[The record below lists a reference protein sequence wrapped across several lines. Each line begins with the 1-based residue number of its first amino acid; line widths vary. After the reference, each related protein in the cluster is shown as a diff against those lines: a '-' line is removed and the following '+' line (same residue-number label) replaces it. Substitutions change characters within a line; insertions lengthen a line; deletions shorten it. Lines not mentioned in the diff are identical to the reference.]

1 MVKLSLSFISRIL
14 SVFKIK
20 GVSIFISLIA
30 ISILFWRYSPDI
42 AFNDVYIFANTSS
55 RIIALCIFW
64 LIAFV
69 IFALRATI
77 KFFSSMKDDKRQ
89 QIKEIKKVSN
99 ESVNKAKRNFFI
111 SVKDAKNTWKND
123 IKFKKIPL
131 VMIIGNERAGKSAFI
146 NYSNIEYPL
155 GDSLDTYKKIHQSTT
170 NFNLYISKNGAL
182 IDTEGVHFAQEV
194 LFNPSST
201 DELPEDDVEKNKD
214 FLLKKNIWKEFLNFL
229 NKNIF
234 HSKLGGAILIVDT
247 QQFLE
252 NPKEYSNDLIRY
264 LVKRVND
271 CENSLKIKFP
281 IYVVFSKLDLVEGM
295 GDYFKLFKDDV
306 ANKAFGLS
314 LSNTFNKDDLENDFK
329 ELSRSLLYNIMSKN
343 SLSHS
348 LEDKK
353 RSYLF
358 LKQLDNL
365 FALVSDFALKLKDE
379 NSLKNSSPI
388 KGVYFVSAFQENIP
402 INYLVN
408 TVCDRYGIK
417 KPLARALNNYSK
429 QSYFVKSL
437 LKDIVFK
444 GHLANPNLNK
454 SLSTKIL
461 NFASIALVCV
471 ATYFACSHFI
481 NLKSAKELEAQN
493 AMLSISTLLDGRK
506 YKDYTPTQK
515 IELLRN
521 LKDTL
526 KIYPRLF
533 SGDTKFEYP
542 LLDISYKGFESA
554 KDLYTE
560 LTIDFLKNTILVE
573 MENML
578 ETETNPDNLIKAFY
592 MYQSLF
598 DKDFINANL
607 FKIWI
612 KTNWSKFEK
621 YNINQDDFLS
631 HADSVLNA
639 DLKDIYQNLNSIK
652 VAGDKLIKV
661 ERLERLYSLLEF
673 ISYKNEKEFY
683 DIKKEIA
690 GIDNVIENS
699 NAFEPFNKI
708 YTKDGMRE
716 FLSNLSSYIDDS
728 ANIEKWLF
736 QNERASNLDTNED
749 KTNLRL
755 SIANLYLQKY
765 RSRWITVI
773 GGITPKKFNS
783 RKETLDEL
791 EILSKVENPV
801 NSLVNT
807 LNTNTLLTDETFLKY
822 IYGLG
827 YPSTE
832 IRKLFSN
839 FSSDFSSYHALNDSS
854 KENGIL
860 NTISDDVSKIH
871 KKILDFN
878 YEMLQSENDKITYV
892 IGGVKNENDPFIV
905 LNNDSKM
912 LPKELMNYYQ
922 QVSKLSWKQ
931 VESGASDFLNTA
943 WQDEIY
949 SLYANEIRQFYPFN
963 ETATQSVSIQSFK
976 AFFGKNG
983 AWNQFYDRFLKKIL
997 SKGSN
1002 GYRVR
1007 SAYAKDFKF
1016 SKSFLENISVIDN
1029 IANTVLDLNDEI
1041 KINFY
1046 IKAIDLSADFSNISV
1061 SSVNDKSITYDHT
1074 IPSSLYITPKDFDT
1088 SAQIKFIAKFQNGNK
1103 IEQKT
1108 FSGEWAW
1115 HRLLRNSIYNSE
1127 QGKYSL
1133 YLNPQEKYYF
1143 GFDVTPNNAELME
1156 LLRNISS
1163 FKLPKNI
1170 LN

>member
-1 MVKLSLSFISRIL
+1 MSLSFISKIL

-252 NPKEYSNDLIRY
+252 NSKEYSNDLIRY

-314 LSNTFNKDDLENDFK
+314 LSNTFNKDDLDNDFK

-461 NFASIALVCV
+461 NFASITLVCV

-493 AMLSISTLLDGRK
+493 AMLSISTLLDGQK

-736 QNERASNLDTNED
+736 QNERASNFDTNED

-839 FSSDFSSYHALNDSS
+839 FSSDFSSYHTLSDSS

-905 LNNDSKM
+905 LNNDSKI

-931 VESGASDFLNTA
+931 VESGASTFLNTA

-949 SLYANEIRQFYPFN
+949 SLYANEIRQCYPFN
-963 ETATQSVSIQSFK
+963 ETAAQSVSIQSFK

-1046 IKAIDLSADFSNISV
+1046 IKAIDLSANFSNISV

-1143 GFDVTPNNAELME
+1143 GFDVTPNNTELME

>member
-1 MVKLSLSFISRIL
+1 MSLSFISKIL

-314 LSNTFNKDDLENDFK
+314 LSNTFNKDDLDNDFK

-493 AMLSISTLLDGRK
+493 AMLSISTLLDGQK

-839 FSSDFSSYHALNDSS
+839 FSSDFSSYHVLSDSS

-931 VESGASDFLNTA
+931 VESGASTFLNTA

-963 ETATQSVSIQSFK
+963 ETAAQSVSIQSFK

-1046 IKAIDLSADFSNISV
+1046 IKAIDLSANFSNISV

>member
-1 MVKLSLSFISRIL
+1 MSLSFISRIL

-493 AMLSISTLLDGRK
+493 AMLSISTLLDGQK

-931 VESGASDFLNTA
+931 VESGASAFLNTA

>member
-1 MVKLSLSFISRIL
+1 MSLSFISKIL

-42 AFNDVYIFANTSS
+42 AFNDIYIFANTSS

-314 LSNTFNKDDLENDFK
+314 LSNTFNKDDLDNDFK

-461 NFASIALVCV
+461 NFASITLVCV

-493 AMLSISTLLDGRK
+493 AMLSISTLLDGQK

-736 QNERASNLDTNED
+736 QNERASNFDTNED

-931 VESGASDFLNTA
+931 VESGASTFLNTA

-963 ETATQSVSIQSFK
+963 ETAAQSVSIQSFK

-1046 IKAIDLSADFSNISV
+1046 IKAIDLSANFSNISV

-1143 GFDVTPNNAELME
+1143 GFDVTPNNTELME

>member
-1 MVKLSLSFISRIL
+1 MSLSFISRIL

-30 ISILFWRYSPDI
+30 ISVLFWRYSPDI

-314 LSNTFNKDDLENDFK
+314 LSNTFNKDDLDNDFK

-461 NFASIALVCV
+461 NFASITLVCV

-493 AMLSISTLLDGRK
+493 AMLSISTLLDGQK

-736 QNERASNLDTNED
+736 QNERASNFDTNED

-807 LNTNTLLTDETFLKY
+807 
-822 IYGLG
+822 
-827 YPSTE
+827 
-832 IRKLFSN
+832 
-839 FSSDFSSYHALNDSS
+839 
-854 KENGIL
+854 
-860 NTISDDVSKIH
+860 
-871 KKILDFN
+871 
-878 YEMLQSENDKITYV
+878 
-892 IGGVKNENDPFIV
+892 
-905 LNNDSKM
+905 
-912 LPKELMNYYQ
+912 
-922 QVSKLSWKQ
+922 
-931 VESGASDFLNTA
+931 
-943 WQDEIY
+943 
-949 SLYANEIRQFYPFN
+949 
-963 ETATQSVSIQSFK
+963 
-976 AFFGKNG
+976 
-983 AWNQFYDRFLKKIL
+983 
-997 SKGSN
+997 
-1002 GYRVR
+1002 
-1007 SAYAKDFKF
+1007 
-1016 SKSFLENISVIDN
+1016 
-1029 IANTVLDLNDEI
+1029 
-1041 KINFY
+1041 
-1046 IKAIDLSADFSNISV
+1046 
-1061 SSVNDKSITYDHT
+1061 
-1074 IPSSLYITPKDFDT
+1074 
-1088 SAQIKFIAKFQNGNK
+1088 
-1103 IEQKT
+1103 
-1108 FSGEWAW
+1108 
-1115 HRLLRNSIYNSE
+1115 
-1127 QGKYSL
+1127 
-1133 YLNPQEKYYF
+1133 
-1143 GFDVTPNNAELME
+1143 
-1156 LLRNISS
+1156 
-1163 FKLPKNI
+1163 
-1170 LN
+1170 

>member
-295 GDYFKLFKDDV
+295 GDCFKLFKDDV

-314 LSNTFNKDDLENDFK
+314 LSNTFNKDDLDNDFK

-839 FSSDFSSYHALNDSS
+839 FSSDFSSYHTLSDSS

-931 VESGASDFLNTA
+931 VESGASTFLNTA

-963 ETATQSVSIQSFK
+963 ETAAQSVSIQSFK

-1143 GFDVTPNNAELME
+1143 GFDVTPNNTELME

>member
-314 LSNTFNKDDLENDFK
+314 LSNTFNKDDLDNDFK

-526 KIYPRLF
+526 RIYPRLF

-839 FSSDFSSYHALNDSS
+839 FSSDFSSYHTLSDSS

-931 VESGASDFLNTA
+931 VESGASTFLNTA

-963 ETATQSVSIQSFK
+963 ETAAQSVSIQSFK

-1143 GFDVTPNNAELME
+1143 GFDVTPNNTELME

>member
-931 VESGASDFLNTA
+931 VESGASAFLNTA

>member
-1 MVKLSLSFISRIL
+1 MSLSFISRIL

-931 VESGASDFLNTA
+931 VESGASAFLNTA

>member
-1 MVKLSLSFISRIL
+1 MSLSFISKIL

-252 NPKEYSNDLIRY
+252 NSKEYSNDLIRY

-314 LSNTFNKDDLENDFK
+314 LSNTFNKDDLDNDFK

-493 AMLSISTLLDGRK
+493 AMLSISTLLDGQK

-736 QNERASNLDTNED
+736 QNEQASNLDTNED

-839 FSSDFSSYHALNDSS
+839 FSSDFSSYHVLSDSS

-878 YEMLQSENDKITYV
+878 YEMLQSENDKTGRIRRFYFFKY
-892 IGGVKNENDPFIV
+892 GVA
-905 LNNDSKM
+905 
-912 LPKELMNYYQ
+912 
-922 QVSKLSWKQ
+922 
-931 VESGASDFLNTA
+931 G
-943 WQDEIY
+943 
-949 SLYANEIRQFYPFN
+949 
-963 ETATQSVSIQSFK
+963 
-976 AFFGKNG
+976 
-983 AWNQFYDRFLKKIL
+983 
-997 SKGSN
+997 
-1002 GYRVR
+1002 
-1007 SAYAKDFKF
+1007 
-1016 SKSFLENISVIDN
+1016 
-1029 IANTVLDLNDEI
+1029 
-1041 KINFY
+1041 
-1046 IKAIDLSADFSNISV
+1046 
-1061 SSVNDKSITYDHT
+1061 
-1074 IPSSLYITPKDFDT
+1074 
-1088 SAQIKFIAKFQNGNK
+1088 
-1103 IEQKT
+1103 
-1108 FSGEWAW
+1108 
-1115 HRLLRNSIYNSE
+1115 
-1127 QGKYSL
+1127 
-1133 YLNPQEKYYF
+1133 
-1143 GFDVTPNNAELME
+1143 
-1156 LLRNISS
+1156 
-1163 FKLPKNI
+1163 
-1170 LN
+1170 

>member
-1 MVKLSLSFISRIL
+1 MVKLSLSFISKIL

-314 LSNTFNKDDLENDFK
+314 LSNTFNKDDLDNDFK

-493 AMLSISTLLDGRK
+493 AMLSISTLLDGQK

-542 LLDISYKGFESA
+542 LLDISYKGFEPA
-554 KDLYTE
+554 KKLYAE

-573 MENML
+573 MENTL

-598 DKDFINANL
+598 DKDFINADL

-631 HADSVLNA
+631 HADSVLNT
-639 DLKDIYQNLNSIK
+639 DLKDIPQNLNSIK
-652 VAGDKLIKV
+652 VANDKLIKV

-690 GIDNVIENS
+690 GVGNVIENS

-708 YTKDGMRE
+708 YTKDGMKQ

-736 QNERASNLDTNED
+736 QDERASNLDTNED

-773 GGITPKKFNS
+773 SGIMPKKFSS

-807 LNTNTLLTDETFLKY
+807 LNTNTLLADETFLKY

-839 FSSDFSSYHALNDSS
+839 FSSDFSSYHALSDSS

-931 VESGASDFLNTA
+931 VESGASTFLNTA

-949 SLYANEIRQFYPFN
+949 SLYANEIRPFYPFN
-963 ETATQSVSIQSFK
+963 ETAAQSVSIQSFK

-1143 GFDVTPNNAELME
+1143 GFDVTPNNTELME

>member
-1 MVKLSLSFISRIL
+1 
-14 SVFKIK
+14 
-20 GVSIFISLIA
+20 
-30 ISILFWRYSPDI
+30 
-42 AFNDVYIFANTSS
+42 
-55 RIIALCIFW
+55 
-64 LIAFV
+64 
-69 IFALRATI
+69 
-77 KFFSSMKDDKRQ
+77 MKDDKRQ

-295 GDYFKLFKDDV
+295 GDYFKLFKDDI

-314 LSNTFNKDDLENDFK
+314 LSNTFNKDDLDNDFK

-493 AMLSISTLLDGRK
+493 AMLSISTLLDGQK

-526 KIYPRLF
+526 RIYPRLF

-736 QNERASNLDTNED
+736 QNERASNFDTNED

-839 FSSDFSSYHALNDSS
+839 FSSDFSSYHALSDSS

-871 KKILDFN
+871 KK
-878 YEMLQSENDKITYV
+878 
-892 IGGVKNENDPFIV
+892 
-905 LNNDSKM
+905 
-912 LPKELMNYYQ
+912 
-922 QVSKLSWKQ
+922 
-931 VESGASDFLNTA
+931 
-943 WQDEIY
+943 
-949 SLYANEIRQFYPFN
+949 
-963 ETATQSVSIQSFK
+963 
-976 AFFGKNG
+976 
-983 AWNQFYDRFLKKIL
+983 
-997 SKGSN
+997 
-1002 GYRVR
+1002 
-1007 SAYAKDFKF
+1007 
-1016 SKSFLENISVIDN
+1016 
-1029 IANTVLDLNDEI
+1029 
-1041 KINFY
+1041 
-1046 IKAIDLSADFSNISV
+1046 
-1061 SSVNDKSITYDHT
+1061 
-1074 IPSSLYITPKDFDT
+1074 
-1088 SAQIKFIAKFQNGNK
+1088 
-1103 IEQKT
+1103 
-1108 FSGEWAW
+1108 
-1115 HRLLRNSIYNSE
+1115 
-1127 QGKYSL
+1127 
-1133 YLNPQEKYYF
+1133 NP
-1143 GFDVTPNNAELME
+1143 
-1156 LLRNISS
+1156 
-1163 FKLPKNI
+1163 
-1170 LN
+1170 

>member
-1 MVKLSLSFISRIL
+1 MSLSFISRIL

-461 NFASIALVCV
+461 NFASITLVCV

-493 AMLSISTLLDGRK
+493 AMLSISTLLDGQK

-839 FSSDFSSYHALNDSS
+839 FSSDFSSYHTLSDSS

-905 LNNDSKM
+905 LNNDSKI

-931 VESGASDFLNTA
+931 VESGASTFLNTA

-963 ETATQSVSIQSFK
+963 ETAAQSVSIQSFK

-1046 IKAIDLSADFSNISV
+1046 IKAIDLSANFSNISV

-1143 GFDVTPNNAELME
+1143 GFDVTPNNTELME

>member
-493 AMLSISTLLDGRK
+493 AMLSISTLLDGQK

-931 VESGASDFLNTA
+931 VESGASAFLNTA

>member
-1 MVKLSLSFISRIL
+1 MSLSFISKIL

-252 NPKEYSNDLIRY
+252 NSKEYSNDLIRY

-314 LSNTFNKDDLENDFK
+314 LSNTFNKDDLDNDFK

-461 NFASIALVCV
+461 NFASITLVCV

-493 AMLSISTLLDGRK
+493 AMLSISTLLDGQK

-736 QNERASNLDTNED
+736 QNERASNFDTNED

-839 FSSDFSSYHALNDSS
+839 FSSDFSSYHTLSDSS

-905 LNNDSKM
+905 LNNDSKI

-931 VESGASDFLNTA
+931 VESGASTFLNTA

-963 ETATQSVSIQSFK
+963 ETAAQSVSIQSFK

-1046 IKAIDLSADFSNISV
+1046 IKAIDLSANFSNISV

-1143 GFDVTPNNAELME
+1143 GFDVTPNNTELME

>member
-461 NFASIALVCV
+461 NFASITLVCV

-493 AMLSISTLLDGRK
+493 AMLSISTLLDGQK

-839 FSSDFSSYHALNDSS
+839 FSSDFSSYHTLSDSS

-905 LNNDSKM
+905 LNNDSKI

-931 VESGASDFLNTA
+931 VESGASTFLNTA

-963 ETATQSVSIQSFK
+963 ETAAQSVSIQSFK

-1046 IKAIDLSADFSNISV
+1046 IKAIDLSANFSNISV

-1143 GFDVTPNNAELME
+1143 GFDVTPNNTELME

>member
-1 MVKLSLSFISRIL
+1 MSLSFISRIL

-461 NFASIALVCV
+461 NFASITLVCV

-493 AMLSISTLLDGRK
+493 AMLSISTLLDGQK

-839 FSSDFSSYHALNDSS
+839 FSSDFSSYHTLSDSS

-931 VESGASDFLNTA
+931 VESGASTFLNTA

-963 ETATQSVSIQSFK
+963 ETAAQSVSIQSFK

-1046 IKAIDLSADFSNISV
+1046 IKAIDLSANFSNISV

-1143 GFDVTPNNAELME
+1143 GFDVTPNNTELME

>member
-1 MVKLSLSFISRIL
+1 MSLSFISRIL

-314 LSNTFNKDDLENDFK
+314 LSNTFNKDDLDNDFK

-807 LNTNTLLTDETFLKY
+807 LNTNTLLADETFLKY

-839 FSSDFSSYHALNDSS
+839 FSSDFSSYHVLSDSS

-931 VESGASDFLNTA
+931 VESGASTFLNTA

-949 SLYANEIRQFYPFN
+949 SLYANGIRPFYPFN
-963 ETATQSVSIQSFK
+963 ETAAQSVSIQSFK

-1046 IKAIDLSADFSNISV
+1046 IKAIDLSANFSNISV

-1143 GFDVTPNNAELME
+1143 GFDVTPNNTELME

>member
-1 MVKLSLSFISRIL
+1 MSLSFISRIL

-314 LSNTFNKDDLENDFK
+314 LSNTFNKDDLDNDFK

-493 AMLSISTLLDGRK
+493 AMLSISTLLDGQK

-652 VAGDKLIKV
+652 VASDKLIKV

-736 QNERASNLDTNED
+736 QNEQASNLDTNED
-749 KTNLRL
+749 KINLRL

-839 FSSDFSSYHALNDSS
+839 FSSDFSSYHALSDSS

-931 VESGASDFLNTA
+931 VESGASTFLNTA

-963 ETATQSVSIQSFK
+963 ETAAQSVSIQSFK

-1046 IKAIDLSADFSNISV
+1046 IKAIDLSANFSNISV

-1088 SAQIKFIAKFQNGNK
+1088 SAQIKFIAKFQNDNK

-1143 GFDVTPNNAELME
+1143 GFDVTPNNTELME

>member
-1 MVKLSLSFISRIL
+1 MSLSFISKIL

-30 ISILFWRYSPDI
+30 ISVLFWRYSPDI

-314 LSNTFNKDDLENDFK
+314 LSNTFNKDDLDNDFK

-461 NFASIALVCV
+461 NFASITLVCV

-493 AMLSISTLLDGRK
+493 AMLSISTLLDGQK

-807 LNTNTLLTDETFLKY
+807 LNTNTLLADETFLKY

-839 FSSDFSSYHALNDSS
+839 FSSDFSSYHALSDSS

-931 VESGASDFLNTA
+931 VESGASTFLNTA

-963 ETATQSVSIQSFK
+963 ETAAQSVSIQSFK

-1143 GFDVTPNNAELME
+1143 GFDVTPNNTELME

>member
-1 MVKLSLSFISRIL
+1 MSLSFISRIL

-295 GDYFKLFKDDV
+295 GDCFKLFKDDV

-314 LSNTFNKDDLENDFK
+314 LSNTFNKDDLDNDFK

-839 FSSDFSSYHALNDSS
+839 FSSDFSSYHTLSDSS

-931 VESGASDFLNTA
+931 VESGASTFLNTA

-963 ETATQSVSIQSFK
+963 ETAAQSVSIQSFK

-1046 IKAIDLSADFSNISV
+1046 IKAIDLSANFSNISV

-1143 GFDVTPNNAELME
+1143 GFDVTPNNTELME

>member
-271 CENSLKIKFP
+271 CENNLKIKFP

-314 LSNTFNKDDLENDFK
+314 LSNTFNKDDLDNDFK

-365 FALVSDFALKLKDE
+365 FALVSDFTLKLKDE

-461 NFASIALVCV
+461 NFASITLVCV
-471 ATYFACSHFI
+471 ATYFACSYFI

-493 AMLSISTLLDGRK
+493 AMLSISTLLDGQK

-526 KIYPRLF
+526 RIYPRLF

-542 LLDISYKGFESA
+542 LLDISYKGFKSA

-578 ETETNPDNLIKAFY
+578 ETETNPDNLIK
-592 MYQSLF
+592 LF
-598 DKDFINANL
+598 IC
-607 FKIWI
+607 
-612 KTNWSKFEK
+612 TNRC
-621 YNINQDDFLS
+621 
-631 HADSVLNA
+631 
-639 DLKDIYQNLNSIK
+639 
-652 VAGDKLIKV
+652 LIK
-661 ERLERLYSLLEF
+661 
-673 ISYKNEKEFY
+673 
-683 DIKKEIA
+683 
-690 GIDNVIENS
+690 
-699 NAFEPFNKI
+699 
-708 YTKDGMRE
+708 
-716 FLSNLSSYIDDS
+716 
-728 ANIEKWLF
+728 
-736 QNERASNLDTNED
+736 
-749 KTNLRL
+749 
-755 SIANLYLQKY
+755 
-765 RSRWITVI
+765 
-773 GGITPKKFNS
+773 
-783 RKETLDEL
+783 
-791 EILSKVENPV
+791 IL
-801 NSLVNT
+801 
-807 LNTNTLLTDETFLKY
+807 
-822 IYGLG
+822 
-827 YPSTE
+827 
-832 IRKLFSN
+832 
-839 FSSDFSSYHALNDSS
+839 
-854 KENGIL
+854 
-860 NTISDDVSKIH
+860 
-871 KKILDFN
+871 
-878 YEMLQSENDKITYV
+878 
-892 IGGVKNENDPFIV
+892 
-905 LNNDSKM
+905 
-912 LPKELMNYYQ
+912 
-922 QVSKLSWKQ
+922 
-931 VESGASDFLNTA
+931 
-943 WQDEIY
+943 
-949 SLYANEIRQFYPFN
+949 
-963 ETATQSVSIQSFK
+963 
-976 AFFGKNG
+976 
-983 AWNQFYDRFLKKIL
+983 
-997 SKGSN
+997 
-1002 GYRVR
+1002 
-1007 SAYAKDFKF
+1007 
-1016 SKSFLENISVIDN
+1016 
-1029 IANTVLDLNDEI
+1029 
-1041 KINFY
+1041 
-1046 IKAIDLSADFSNISV
+1046 
-1061 SSVNDKSITYDHT
+1061 
-1074 IPSSLYITPKDFDT
+1074 
-1088 SAQIKFIAKFQNGNK
+1088 
-1103 IEQKT
+1103 
-1108 FSGEWAW
+1108 
-1115 HRLLRNSIYNSE
+1115 
-1127 QGKYSL
+1127 
-1133 YLNPQEKYYF
+1133 
-1143 GFDVTPNNAELME
+1143 
-1156 LLRNISS
+1156 
-1163 FKLPKNI
+1163 
-1170 LN
+1170 

>member
-1 MVKLSLSFISRIL
+1 MSLSFISRIL

-30 ISILFWRYSPDI
+30 ISVLFWRYSPDI

-314 LSNTFNKDDLENDFK
+314 LSNTFNKDDLDNDFK

-461 NFASIALVCV
+461 NFASITLVCV

-493 AMLSISTLLDGRK
+493 AMLSISTLLDGQK

-839 FSSDFSSYHALNDSS
+839 FSSDFSSYHVLSDSS

-931 VESGASDFLNTA
+931 VESGASTFLNTA

-963 ETATQSVSIQSFK
+963 ETAAQSVSIQSFK

-1046 IKAIDLSADFSNISV
+1046 IKAIDLSANFSNISV

-1143 GFDVTPNNAELME
+1143 GFDVTPNNTELME

>member
-1 MVKLSLSFISRIL
+1 MSLSFISKIL

-314 LSNTFNKDDLENDFK
+314 LSNTFNKDDLDNDFK

-461 NFASIALVCV
+461 NFASITLVCV

-493 AMLSISTLLDGRK
+493 AMLSISTLLDGQK

-839 FSSDFSSYHALNDSS
+839 FSSDFSSYHVLSDSS

-931 VESGASDFLNTA
+931 VESGASTFLNTA

-1046 IKAIDLSADFSNISV
+1046 IKAIDLSANFSNISV

-1143 GFDVTPNNAELME
+1143 GFDVTPNNTELME

>member
-1 MVKLSLSFISRIL
+1 MSLSFISRIL

-30 ISILFWRYSPDI
+30 ISVLFWRYSPDI

-271 CENSLKIKFP
+271 CENNLKIKFP

-493 AMLSISTLLDGRK
+493 AMLSISALLDGQK

-807 LNTNTLLTDETFLKY
+807 LNTNTLLADETFLKY

-839 FSSDFSSYHALNDSS
+839 FSSDFSSYHALSDSS

-931 VESGASDFLNTA
+931 VESGASTFLNTA

-963 ETATQSVSIQSFK
+963 ETAAQSVSIQSFK

-1143 GFDVTPNNAELME
+1143 GFDVTPNNTELME

>member
-1 MVKLSLSFISRIL
+1 MSLSFISRIL

>member
-1 MVKLSLSFISRIL
+1 MSLSFISRIL

-314 LSNTFNKDDLENDFK
+314 LSNTFNKDDLDNDFK

-807 LNTNTLLTDETFLKY
+807 LNTNTLLADETFLKY

-839 FSSDFSSYHALNDSS
+839 FSSDFSSYHVLSDSS

-931 VESGASDFLNTA
+931 VESGASTFLNTA

-1002 GYRVR
+1002 GYRVK

-1046 IKAIDLSADFSNISV
+1046 IKAIDLSANFSNISV

-1143 GFDVTPNNAELME
+1143 GFDVTPNNTELME

>member
-1 MVKLSLSFISRIL
+1 MSLSFISRIL

-30 ISILFWRYSPDI
+30 ISVLFWRYSPDI

-314 LSNTFNKDDLENDFK
+314 LSNTFNKDDLDNDFK

-461 NFASIALVCV
+461 NFASITLVCV

-493 AMLSISTLLDGRK
+493 AMLSISTLLDGQK

-736 QNERASNLDTNED
+736 QNERASNFDTNED

-839 FSSDFSSYHALNDSS
+839 FSSDFSSYHTLSDSS

-905 LNNDSKM
+905 LNNDSKI

-931 VESGASDFLNTA
+931 VESGASTFLNTA

-963 ETATQSVSIQSFK
+963 ETAAQSVSIQSFK

-1046 IKAIDLSADFSNISV
+1046 IKAIDLSANFSNISV

-1143 GFDVTPNNAELME
+1143 GFDVTPNNTELME

>member
-1 MVKLSLSFISRIL
+1 MSLSFISKIL

-314 LSNTFNKDDLENDFK
+314 LSNTFNKDDLDNDFK

-461 NFASIALVCV
+461 NFASITLVCV

-493 AMLSISTLLDGRK
+493 AMLSISTLLDGQK

-690 GIDNVIENS
+690 GVGNVIENS

-736 QNERASNLDTNED
+736 QDERASNLDTNED
-749 KTNLRL
+749 KTDLRL
-755 SIANLYLQKY
+755 GIANLYLQKY

-773 GGITPKKFNS
+773 SGIMPKKFSS

-839 FSSDFSSYHALNDSS
+839 FSSDFGSYHVLSDSP

-931 VESGASDFLNTA
+931 VESGASTFLNTA

-1002 GYRVR
+1002 GYRVK

-1046 IKAIDLSADFSNISV
+1046 IKAIDLSANFSNISV

-1143 GFDVTPNNAELME
+1143 GFDVTPNNTELME

>member
-1 MVKLSLSFISRIL
+1 MFLSFISKIL

-271 CENSLKIKFP
+271 CENNLKIKFP

-314 LSNTFNKDDLENDFK
+314 LSNTFNKDDLDSDFK

-526 KIYPRLF
+526 RIYPRLF

-578 ETETNPDNLIKAFY
+578 
-592 MYQSLF
+592 
-598 DKDFINANL
+598 
-607 FKIWI
+607 
-612 KTNWSKFEK
+612 
-621 YNINQDDFLS
+621 
-631 HADSVLNA
+631 
-639 DLKDIYQNLNSIK
+639 
-652 VAGDKLIKV
+652 
-661 ERLERLYSLLEF
+661 
-673 ISYKNEKEFY
+673 
-683 DIKKEIA
+683 
-690 GIDNVIENS
+690 
-699 NAFEPFNKI
+699 
-708 YTKDGMRE
+708 
-716 FLSNLSSYIDDS
+716 
-728 ANIEKWLF
+728 
-736 QNERASNLDTNED
+736 
-749 KTNLRL
+749 
-755 SIANLYLQKY
+755 
-765 RSRWITVI
+765 
-773 GGITPKKFNS
+773 
-783 RKETLDEL
+783 
-791 EILSKVENPV
+791 
-801 NSLVNT
+801 
-807 LNTNTLLTDETFLKY
+807 
-822 IYGLG
+822 
-827 YPSTE
+827 
-832 IRKLFSN
+832 
-839 FSSDFSSYHALNDSS
+839 
-854 KENGIL
+854 
-860 NTISDDVSKIH
+860 
-871 KKILDFN
+871 
-878 YEMLQSENDKITYV
+878 
-892 IGGVKNENDPFIV
+892 
-905 LNNDSKM
+905 
-912 LPKELMNYYQ
+912 
-922 QVSKLSWKQ
+922 
-931 VESGASDFLNTA
+931 
-943 WQDEIY
+943 
-949 SLYANEIRQFYPFN
+949 
-963 ETATQSVSIQSFK
+963 
-976 AFFGKNG
+976 
-983 AWNQFYDRFLKKIL
+983 
-997 SKGSN
+997 
-1002 GYRVR
+1002 
-1007 SAYAKDFKF
+1007 
-1016 SKSFLENISVIDN
+1016 
-1029 IANTVLDLNDEI
+1029 
-1041 KINFY
+1041 
-1046 IKAIDLSADFSNISV
+1046 
-1061 SSVNDKSITYDHT
+1061 
-1074 IPSSLYITPKDFDT
+1074 
-1088 SAQIKFIAKFQNGNK
+1088 
-1103 IEQKT
+1103 
-1108 FSGEWAW
+1108 
-1115 HRLLRNSIYNSE
+1115 
-1127 QGKYSL
+1127 
-1133 YLNPQEKYYF
+1133 
-1143 GFDVTPNNAELME
+1143 
-1156 LLRNISS
+1156 
-1163 FKLPKNI
+1163 
-1170 LN
+1170 

>member
-1 MVKLSLSFISRIL
+1 MSLSFISRIL

-314 LSNTFNKDDLENDFK
+314 LSNTFNKDDLDNDFK

-526 KIYPRLF
+526 RIYPRLF

-839 FSSDFSSYHALNDSS
+839 FSSDFSSYHTLSDSS

-931 VESGASDFLNTA
+931 VESGASTFLNTA

-963 ETATQSVSIQSFK
+963 ETAAQSVSIQSFK

-1143 GFDVTPNNAELME
+1143 GFDVTPNNTELME

>member
-14 SVFKIK
+14 SIFKIK

-30 ISILFWRYSPDI
+30 ISVLFWRYSPDI
-42 AFNDVYIFANTSS
+42 AFSDVYIFANTSS
-55 RIIALCIFW
+55 RVIALCIFW

-77 KFFSSMKDDKRQ
+77 KFFSSIKDDKRQ
-89 QIKEIKKVSN
+89 QIKEIKKESN

-111 SVKDAKNTWKND
+111 SVKEAKNTWKND

-170 NFNLYISKNGAL
+170 NFNLYISKSGAL
-182 IDTEGVHFAQEV
+182 IDTQGIHFSQEA

-214 FLLKKNIWKEFLNFL
+214 FLIKKNIWKEFLNFL

-314 LSNTFNKDDLENDFK
+314 LPNSFNKDELDNDFK

-388 KGVYFVSAFQENIP
+388 KGVYFVSAFQENVP

-408 TVCDRYGIK
+408 TVCDRYGVK
-417 KPLARALNNYSK
+417 KPLVRAFNNYSK

-444 GHLANPNLNK
+444 GHLVNPNLNT
-454 SLSTKIL
+454 SLRAKIL
-461 NFASIALVCV
+461 NYALIVFICT
-471 ATYFACSHFI
+471 AAYFACSHFLK
-481 NLKSAKELEAQN
+481 LKSAKELEAQN
-493 AMLSISTLLDGRK
+493 AMLSVSTLLDGQR

-521 LKDTL
+521 LKDIL

-542 LLDISYKGFESA
+542 LLDISYKGFKSA

-612 KTNWSKFEK
+612 KTNWAKFEK
-621 YNINQDDFLS
+621 YNVNQEDFLS
-631 HADSVLNA
+631 HVDSVLNA
-639 DLKDIYQNLNSIK
+639 DLKDIPQNLKSIK
-652 VAGDKLIKV
+652 AADDKLAKV

-683 DIKKEIA
+683 DIKKEIS
-690 GIDNVIENS
+690 GINGVIENS

-708 YTKDGMRE
+708 YTKEGMRQ

-736 QNERASNLDTNED
+736 QNKQASVLDANED
-749 KTNLRL
+749 KSALRL
-755 SIANLYLQKY
+755 GIARLYLQKY
-765 RSRWITVI
+765 RSRWMTVI
-773 GGITPKKFNS
+773 SGITPKKFNS

-791 EILSKVENPV
+791 EILSKVKNPV
-801 NSLVNT
+801 NSLVDT
-807 LNTNTLLTDETFLKY
+807 LNANTILTDETFLKY
-822 IYGLG
+822 IYSLG

-839 FSSDFSSYHALNDSS
+839 FSSDFSPYHMLNDSS

-931 VESGASDFLNTA
+931 VESGASTLLNTA

-949 SLYANEIRQFYPFN
+949 SLYANEIMPFYPFD
-963 ETATQSVSIQSFK
+963 ETAAQSVSIQSFK

-997 SKGSN
+997 TKGTN
-1002 GYRVR
+1002 GYRVK

-1029 IANTVLDLNDEI
+1029 IANTMLDLNDEI

-1046 IKAIDLSADFSNISV
+1046 IKAVDLSADFSNINV
-1061 SSVNDKSITYDHT
+1061 SSVNDKSIIYDHT
-1074 IPSSLYITPKDFDT
+1074 LPSSLHITPKDFDT
-1088 SAQIKFIAKFQNGNK
+1088 SSQIKFAAKFQNGNK

-1115 HRLLRNSIYNSE
+1115 HRLLRNSSYNSE